1 MRGHHP
7 TVRAQEED
15 TDVGEDTPD
24 YDYIVQVRTGHLD
37 VTRIKNPKVKYYRR
51 RHQTAELISE
61 EYILRKWYHTFGNS
75 LFLTCNLFSIEK
87 KRQYYP
93 MNPLAKMR

>member
-24 YDYIVQVRTGHLD
+24 YDYIVQVWTGHLD
-37 VTRIKNPKVKYYRR
+37 VTRIKNPKVKYYWR
-51 RHQTAELISE
+51 TNLTDEFISQ
-61 EYILRKWYHTFGNS
+61 EYI
-75 LFLTCNLFSIEK
+75 
-87 KRQYYP
+87 
-93 MNPLAKMR
+93 